1 MIKALGYSDSQL
13 KQQQDASEFQLT
25 LNCSLEELLKNTA
38 EEHIYRKLFYGEKEN
53 VIKCVN
59 IDYESVQKE
68 SFTVLQLHL

>member
-1 MIKALGYSDSQL
+1 M
-13 KQQQDASEFQLT
+13 T

-38 EEHIYRKLFYGEKEN
+38 EENIYRKLFYGEKEN
-53 VIKCVN
+53 VIKCIN